1 MTVGLRTTAAAW
13 IAASVL
19 LLPELADAQNRRVAV
34 PRPIQARPAVRT
46 GVYYAPSVY
55 YRPWYAYGYYSPWL
69 YGGWGYG
76 YPYYP
81 YAWGPWG
88 YAGYAPYYYGGGY
101 YDISGSMRLQ
111 VSPRETE
118 VFVDGYY
125 AGTVDEF
132 DGVFQRL
139 RLEPG
144 EHDVELFL
152 AGHRSFQQKLYLQ
165 PGRTF
170 NVRHS
175 MEALGPG
182 DVQPTRPV
190 APPRPST
197 GPQSRSSQRQP
208 PIRPRDRDTEGDRDA
223 NQAPA
228 SRSEFGSLVLR
239 VQPGDASVTIDG
251 NAWENS
257 GGGDRLIV
265 QLGPGVHHVQI
276 NKDGYRTY
284 MTDITIKPG
293 DTTTLNVAMTK
304 E

>member
-1 MTVGLRTTAAAW
+1 L
-13 IAASVL
+13 
-19 LLPELADAQNRRVAV
+19 
-34 PRPIQARPAVRT
+34 
-46 GVYYAPSVY
+46 
-55 YRPWYAYGYYSPWL
+55 
-69 YGGWGYG
+69 GYG

-88 YAGYAPYYYGGGY
+88 YAPYYGGGY

-125 AGTVDEF
+125 AGTVDDF

-152 AGHRSFQQKLYLQ
+152 SGHRSFQQKLYLQ

-170 NVRHS
+170 SVRHS
-175 MEALGPG
+175 MEPLGPG

-190 APPRPST
+190 APARPST

-223 NQAPA
+223 NQDRA

-239 VQPGDASVTIDG
+239 VQPGDATVTIDG

-276 NKDGYRTY
+276 SKDGYRTY

-304 E
+304 D